1 VAIFPS
7 VRTRARRRRLRAL
20 LLILLLLLAVAAA
33 TGVSPVTSPV
43 NYASFE
49 RVPGASPIRLIPTPT
64 EFYVPWFFTGR
75 VFQEEAGGGHAP
87 REGVTVQLFGSAEPV
102 YWGDGGA
109 LAAPWGFLVQGATDA
124 EGWYELTITADD
136 GTEYAALLLSI
147 LLPDGSSYSGA
158 TSPVGWPVPDAP
170 VIIFTSD
177 GYYGEP
183 SWQIELGSTGVL
195 NENNF
200 WLSPSGGF
208 DLVFG
213 EVGHRFDGPDLVVWA
228 EVINTGNMPSPPASA
243 VAQLPELAWW
253 GDPVQVPSL
262 APGDWVTV
270 LLPLPILDS
279 LRDRT
284 VDVFVYIDP
293 DDELPELNEDN
304 NFSWEPA
311 IYIPPLP
318 LPDLV
323 VSFDYSEIEHGGET
337 VVLVVR
343 VANQGQA
350 RAGEHLLA
358 AWSAGGI
365 AGETRVPPLAPG
377 DDQTIEIWIGVPD
390 HARGTRVTFTVEVDA
405 GGEVA
410 ESNEE
415 NNTIRT
421 PTVVIPPL
429 PAPEEPSGTQLP
441 DLVVAYVGRS
451 FTRDQESLVLELR
464 VSNQGPV
471 TAGANQLAVQAPGWD
486 SASHRITSLVPGS
499 ARTVEIEMRVPESA
513 LGTAVSFTLEVDAND
528 SVRESNERNNVAR
541 TPRLSIPRR
550 DTPQAPASQPDQL
563 PRARPDLLVTLDRA
577 AIRDGGQTLMLSLW
591 VTNQGGARAADHH
604 FTVSAPGWQAI
615 SRSVSALDS
624 GTRRRVEVTLDVPP
638 SARGRSVPFTIVAD
652 SQDEITESNETN
664 NRMRTSLQI
673 PVPVPPS
680 TSPSPQPGLPPWVV
694 PAAGAG
700 ALLILVLTIRYFV
713 RRGGEGPPE
722 EEPGE
727 PAPLPPV
734 RLLRLWVTEG
744 ASGEGPPVAQDR
756 PLVPGAAYTLH
767 LQVQPRGEPAA
778 RAAAGAGTE
787 LDVVF
792 FTPTADFGMDRT
804 ATLHLPARGA
814 SDEIRRP
821 FVPARAGRHQIR
833 AAIYYRNNL
842 LQSAVL
848 DAAVEA
854 AGAPRQPGAVRR
866 FIDYVASARLDNLD
880 HYPHPALNIFVNATA
895 GGSHWIGLY
904 SGDARAAPELRSG
917 DLHTYTPLQLDTL
930 AQRTRSLF
938 LRIEGLKR
946 YSHETPLPLDEP
958 TLARRERNMVDLAR
972 NGYRLFDE
980 LFLSHEPGLQ
990 PDRLEAFHEL
1000 LQEPATISVARCRGD
1015 STTIPWAALYGR
1027 YVDVEKE
1034 LSLCPVFKK
1043 QVVDNQWSAD
1053 YSRLVR
1059 KRDLLDNPG
1068 ACARQDACPGRG
1080 PDRHTTV
1087 CPFGFWGLMHQI
1099 EQPLQQVTP
1108 TPVDEVPPELQDRG
1122 FDQTMYLERPPQSR
1136 VTMALNAFPRLRYAE
1151 RHRDQ
1156 FDSLAQDGAL
1166 EIVYETDRDR
1176 VLALLQ
1182 QGGRHLYYFYCHGVV
1197 DGEVFKLKLGPA
1209 DNPGYISSASLN
1221 PLAIHWPSQPHPL
1234 IILNGCATMAL
1245 APELIHGFMGKLRR
1259 LGAAGIVGSEVQ
1271 VWEGLAC
1278 PFGYL
1283 IVERLLSGRSL
1294 GEAFL
1299 DTRRALQRQ
1308 LNPLGLVYAYYAF
1321 AGLHLHDPENC
1332 EWCRARRPAVA

>member
-20 LLILLLLLAVAAA
+20 LLILLLSLAAAAA
-33 TGVSPVTSPV
+33 TAVSPATSPV
-43 NYASFE
+43 DYASFE
-49 RVPGASPIRLIPTPT
+49 RVPGANSIRLIPTPT

-75 VFQEEAGGGHAP
+75 VFQEEIGGGHSP
-87 REGVTVQLFGSAEPV
+87 RGGVTVRLYGSPEPV
-102 YWGDGGA
+102 YWGDESA
-109 LAAPWGFLVQGATDA
+109 LDAPWDFLVQVATDA

-136 GTEYAALLLSI
+136 GYEYAALLLSI

-170 VIIFTSD
+170 AIIFTSD

-183 SWQIELGSTGVL
+183 AWQAELESTGVL

-200 WLSPSGGF
+200 WLSPAGGF

-213 EVGHRFDGPDLVVWA
+213 EVGHGFDGPNLVVWA
-228 EVINTGNMPSPPASA
+228 EVTNTGNIPSPPASA
-243 VAQLPELAWW
+243 VARNPELAWW
-253 GDPVQVPSL
+253 GYPAEVPSL

-284 VDVFVYIDP
+284 VDIFVYVDP
-293 DDELPELNEDN
+293 DDELPELDEDN
-304 NFSWEPA
+304 NVSWEPG
-311 IYIPPLP
+311 IYIPPLA

-323 VSFDYSEIEHGGET
+323 VDFDYSEIEHNGET
-337 VVLVVR
+337 VVLVALVT
-343 VANQGQA
+343 NQGQA

-358 AWSAGGI
+358 ARSAGDM
-365 AGETRVPPLAPG
+365 AGGSRVPPLAPG
-377 DDQTIEIWIGVPD
+377 DGHTIEIWIGVPD
-390 HARGTRVTFTVEVDA
+390 NARGTRVTFTVEVDA
-405 GGEVA
+405 GGEVS
-410 ESNEE
+410 ESNEQ

-421 PTVVIPPL
+421 PPVAIPPL
-429 PAPEEPSGTQLP
+429 LSPEEPAEPALP
-441 DLVVAYVGRS
+441 DLVVAYTGRS
-451 FTRDQESLVLELR
+451 FTGDQQSLVLELR
-464 VSNQGPV
+464 VTNQGQA
-471 TAGANQLAVQAPGWD
+471 TAGVNQLAVQAPGWER
-486 SASHRITSLVPGS
+486 ASHHITSLVPGS
-499 ARTVEIEMRVPESA
+499 ERTVEIELRVPESA
-513 LGTAVSFTLEVDAND
+513 RGTAVSFTLEVDANA

-541 TPRLSIPRR
+541 TPRMSIPRR
-550 DTPQAPASQPDQL
+550 DTPRAPASQPDQP

-577 AIRDGGQTLMLSLW
+577 VIRDGGQTLMLSLW
-591 VTNQGGARAADHH
+591 VTNQGAARALDHH

-615 SRSVSALDS
+615 SRSVSALDP
-624 GTRRRVEVTLDVPP
+624 GMRRRVEVTLDVPP

-652 SQDEITESNETN
+652 SQDEVTESNETN

-673 PVPVPPS
+673 PV
-680 TSPSPQPGLPPWVV
+680 PSPQPGLPPWVV

-700 ALLILVLTIRYFV
+700 ALLILVLTIRHFL
-713 RRGGEGPPE
+713 RRSGEGPPE

-727 PAPLPPV
+727 PAPLPLPPL

-744 ASGEGPPVAQDR
+744 ASGDGPPVADDR

-767 LQVQPRGEPAA
+767 LQVQPRGESVA

-792 FTPTADFGMDRT
+792 FTPTADCRMDRT

-814 SDEIRRP
+814 SSEIRRP
-821 FVPARAGRHQIR
+821 FVPARPGRHQIR

-848 DAAVEA
+848 DADVEA

-866 FIDYVASARLDNLD
+866 LIDYVASARLDSLQN
-880 HYPHPALNIFVNATA
+880 YPRPALSIFVNSTA

-917 DLHTYTPLQLDTL
+917 DLHTFTPLQLDAL
-930 AQRTRSLF
+930 ARRTRSLF

-980 LFLSHEPGLQ
+980 LFLSHQPGLETG
-990 PDRLEAFHEL
+990 RLQAFYDL
-1000 LQEPATISVARCRGD
+1000 LQEPETISVARCRGD

-1027 YVDVEKE
+1027 YIDVEKE

-1053 YSRLVR
+1053 HSRLVR
-1059 KRDLLDNPG
+1059 KRDLLDKPD
-1068 ACARQDACPGRG
+1068 ACARQDSCPGRG

-1108 TPVDEVPPELQDRG
+1108 TPVDEVPLELQDPG

-1151 RHRDQ
+1151 RHRVQ
-1156 FDSLAQDGAL
+1156 FESLAQDGAL

-1197 DGEVFKLKLGPA
+1197 DGDVFKLKLGPPE
-1209 DNPGYISSASLN
+1209 NPGYISSASLN

-1321 AGLHLHDPENC
+1321 AGLHVHDPDNC
-1332 EWCRARRPAVA
+1332 EWCRTRRPALA